1 MSTDNMPYS
10 TYSGQV
16 RFYGQ
21 IQEVLMF
28 KENSPSYHIMTLI
41 CMCGECSEKA
51 LSILIPHDGNRNKLI
66 TSLVTKKLITRY
78 QKKDLLGFRLTGK
91 SKKMILQTEPERFG
105 FFLENGADYSMR
117 RASISYRIRQHRI
130 SETLAMMERA
140 GIEIYRNNKNN
151 IFEIDLEQ
159 TEKIVSSAFYLSK
172 EVKTQQSL
180 TQKIINSKMTG
191 LWLTEDEPWLCYLS
205 NKESFWPFNNI
216 EHRTDTLIRSKL
228 RTTDQT
234 INYCNIILFG
244 NTIEQAKIYLN
255 NNLVQDYIQ
264 KSPFQRFCYIP
275 LDENG
280 IMLLKFLNNKNLYK
294 QLLTVL
300 SEDLQKNKNS
310 YIIQDGFNPEG
321 LPVLICIDCD
331 LKRLLFFRNQLCY
344 SGKYGQIICFD
355 FQESSLKEFCGEN
368 ISIAIVDSGK
378 VKSIFFFK

>member
-1 MSTDNMPYS
+1 
-10 TYSGQV
+10 
-16 RFYGQ
+16 
-21 IQEVLMF
+21 MF

-191 LWLTEDEPWLCYLS
+191 LWLAEDTAWLCYQS
-205 NKESFWPFNNI
+205 TKESLWPFTNI
-216 EHRTDTLIRSKL
+216 EHRTETLIRSIL
-228 RTTDQT
+228 QT
-234 INYCNIILFG
+234 AGLNISQSNALLFG
-244 NTIEQAKIYLN
+244 DTMEQAKIHLEN
-255 NNLVQDYIQ
+255 GLMRKYILD
-264 KSPFQRFCYIP
+264 SHFDRFCFVP
-275 LDENG
+275 MDENG
-280 IMLLKFLNNKNLYK
+280 IMLLQLLNNKDLYDY
-294 QLLTVL
+294 LLSVL
-300 SEDLQKNKNS
+300 AEDLYQDINS
-310 YIIQDGFNPEG
+310 YVTQDGFDSDG
-321 LPVLICIDCD
+321 LPNLICIDCD
-331 LKRLLFFRNQLCY
+331 LKRIITFNTQLY
-344 SGKYGQIICFD
+344 HSRKSGIIICFD
-355 FQESSLKEFCGEN
+355 FQRNAIKEYCVDN
-368 ISIAIVDSGK
+368 ISFLVVDSDK
-378 VKSIFFFK
+378 IKEAFFSEE